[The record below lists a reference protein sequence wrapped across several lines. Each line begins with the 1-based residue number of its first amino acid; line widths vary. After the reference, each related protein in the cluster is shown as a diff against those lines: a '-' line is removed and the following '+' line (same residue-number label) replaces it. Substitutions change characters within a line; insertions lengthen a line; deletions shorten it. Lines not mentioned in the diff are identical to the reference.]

1 MFCADAAALQA
12 LLRQWADRAAYG
24 AEHSLLVLRSVLTLL
39 TLNDVATAEGLATG
53 EVRKDPDA
61 ADLRLWAA
69 YFLAE
74 SARAGDLDAFNFC
87 VTKFTVALRSDATFR
102 VMLTKVREVVFGQSA
117 PSGIFGLMSK
127 MLDG

>member
-1 MFCADAAALQA
+1 MHCVDLGESFQTHIYLQDFA
-12 LLRQWADRAAYG
+12 SIQPRTSPVKFARSSPRSSPSGSA
-24 AEHSLLVLRSVLTLL
+24 VL
-39 TLNDVATAEGLATG
+39 